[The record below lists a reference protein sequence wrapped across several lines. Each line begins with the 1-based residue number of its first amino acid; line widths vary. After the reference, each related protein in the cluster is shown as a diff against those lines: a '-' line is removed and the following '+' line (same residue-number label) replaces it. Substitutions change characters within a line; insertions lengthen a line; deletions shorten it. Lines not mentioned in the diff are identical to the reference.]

1 MHDAA
6 ADVRA
11 RWQLALQLE
20 WEATNAVRLS
30 AAAAPPGS
38 ASASAASAA
47 ASSFAAAALRA
58 ARGWREALE
67 RAGDAA
73 ATELYATH
81 RDAWGGTSHAAP
93 PAVAPAVAP

>member
-1 MHDAA
+1 VCAQVADAA

-20 WEATNAVRLS
+20 WEARNVVRFSAAASASASS
-30 AAAAPPGS
+30 AAAA
-38 ASASAASAA
+38 
-47 ASSFAAAALRA
+47 SFAAAALRA

-73 ATELYATH
+73 AAELYGAH

-93 PAVAPAVAP
+93 PAVAPALAP